1 MKRAAAVLQLTAIV
15 LTSVLASHTVRAQ
28 TTPGAIPN
36 PGTYQGSME
45 IQRQQDQQAQQYRQQ
60 TTQPSQQP
68 QSQGSDPGRISG
80 PNSPRPP
87 SCFDRVAQQ
96 PELAP
101 LAQKVYLAQPDVHSS
116 ALFGIQTVPTASERP
131 LLLKWLAGRRSCF
144 SEMEKILNAGGW
156 SLQAKRAQEL
166 SYQITNDMI
175 GDLAEGKLT
184 YGQFNL
190 QRTKNAITVD
200 RTP

>member
-1 MKRAAAVLQLTAIV
+1 MKRAALPMTILLAT
-15 LTSVLASHTVRAQ
+15 VLASQTAPAQ

-45 IQRQQDQQAQQYRQQ
+45 IQRQEDQQAQQYRQQ
-60 TTQPSQQP
+60 TTQQPQQP
-68 QSQGSDPGRISG
+68 QQLPGSDLGRTSA

-87 SCFDRVAQQ
+87 TCFDRLAQQ

-101 LAQKVYLAQPDVHSS
+101 LAQKVYLAQPDVRSS
-116 ALFGIQTVPTASERP
+116 ALFGIQTVPTPSERP

-144 SEMEKILNAGGW
+144 PEMEKTLNAGGW